1 MQIIAELNVANNAI
15 DEFGCFTLMAG
26 GRENTSLRNLVLDG
40 NPLGVQGGR
49 ILIKVATELGNR
61 LTMSAKNCDFNI
73 HNSNFVFNI
82 NGKFHTLV
90 D

>member
-1 MQIIAELNVANNAI
+1 M
-15 DEFGCFTLMAG
+15 
-26 GRENTSLRNLVLDG
+26 LDG

-49 ILIKVATELGNR
+49 ILIKVATELGIR

-82 NGKFHTLV
+82 NGKPDICLPGKLSDQTIFSALLRYRALRRLYAGFI
-90 D
+90 DPL